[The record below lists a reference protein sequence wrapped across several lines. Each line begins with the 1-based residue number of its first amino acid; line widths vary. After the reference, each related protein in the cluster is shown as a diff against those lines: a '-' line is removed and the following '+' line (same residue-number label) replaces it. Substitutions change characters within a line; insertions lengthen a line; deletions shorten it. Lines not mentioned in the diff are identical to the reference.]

1 MDYPYSFY
9 VSPWDVDL
17 SDFENALKAHKIKF
31 QKVYLNDLFDN
42 FEYIFE
48 SEFDMMA
55 ADEILLDS

>member
-9 VSPWDVDL
+9 ASPWDVDL
-17 SDFENALKAHKIKF
+17 SAFENALKVHEIKF
-31 QKVYLNDLFDN
+31 QKVYLDDLFDN

>member
-1 MDYPYSFY
+1 MSYQYSFY
-9 VSPWDVDL
+9 VSPWDLDL
-17 SDFENALKAHKIKF
+17 SDFENALNVHEIKF
-31 QKVYLNDLFDN
+31 QKEYLNDLFDN

>member
-1 MDYPYSFY
+1 MDYPHSFY

-17 SDFENALKAHKIKF
+17 SDFENALKIHEIKF